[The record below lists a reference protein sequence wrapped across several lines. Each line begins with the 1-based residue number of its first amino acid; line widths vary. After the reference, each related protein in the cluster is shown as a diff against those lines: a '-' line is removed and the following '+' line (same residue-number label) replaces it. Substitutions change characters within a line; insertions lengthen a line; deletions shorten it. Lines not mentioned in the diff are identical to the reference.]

1 MHMNM
6 NDQHIT
12 ESNSC
17 VYTAPDDCET
27 LHWRDQTLSLNE
39 LAAISTEQNKIS
51 TEQNNVISDK
61 TLRVLGVIA
70 NRIEDGTLFQSGLMT
85 QRELADEIRTVLK
98 AVGSQHLVPTY
109 CEFPKCNSTAGCDG
123 PCSK

>member
-1 MHMNM
+1 MNMTM

-39 LAAISTEQNKIS
+39 LAAISTEQN
-51 TEQNNVISDK
+51 NVISDK
-61 TLRVLGVIA
+61 TLRVLGVNA
-70 NRIEDGTLFQSGLMT
+70 NRIEDGTLFQSDIMS

-98 AVGSQHLVPTY
+98 AIGSQHLVPTY